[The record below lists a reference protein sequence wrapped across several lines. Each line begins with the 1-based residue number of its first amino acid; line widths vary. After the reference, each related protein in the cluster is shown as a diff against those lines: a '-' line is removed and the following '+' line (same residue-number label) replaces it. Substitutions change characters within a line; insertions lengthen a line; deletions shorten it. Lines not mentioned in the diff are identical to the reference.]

1 MSEFQLMICSSIT
14 SYTVTESYWAKGSIG
29 WLDLGGVMTPLI
41 TPILVFVN
49 VFVCLFAC
57 VFVRMFVCCVFNV
70 VILNV
75 FVFPIYSMLKW
86 QNEII
91 IHFVEEHPSS
101 LNLMTFCQVLHGDYW
116 PPCSFFY
123 KGHCIHCFQH
133 SRLIFLRKTSLI
145 NRVHGKCFKLKNNG
159 WLE

>member
-1 MSEFQLMICSSIT
+1 MWEFQLMICSSIT

-91 IHFVEEHPSS
+91 INFVDGHPSS
-101 LNLMTFCQVLHGDYW
+101 LNLMTFCQALHGDYW
-116 PPCSFFY
+116 PPCSFFHFIKINLRHFLY
-123 KGHCIHCFQH
+123 LHKWLLAFKTCTEFSLRFITYNF
-133 SRLIFLRKTSLI
+133 LFMIF
-145 NRVHGKCFKLKNNG
+145 
-159 WLE
+159 